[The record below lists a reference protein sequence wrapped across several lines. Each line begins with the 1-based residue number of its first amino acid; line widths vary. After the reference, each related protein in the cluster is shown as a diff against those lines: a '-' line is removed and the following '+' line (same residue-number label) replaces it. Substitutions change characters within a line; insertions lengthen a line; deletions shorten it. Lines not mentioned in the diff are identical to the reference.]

1 VTVLHTSAD
10 DYEEELRSLD
20 LGKHLTTWRTDNLCL
35 TEKELLGLA
44 SKPLALRLLPDNL
57 QH

>member
-1 VTVLHTSAD
+1 
-10 DYEEELRSLD
+10 
-20 LGKHLTTWRTDNLCL
+20 LTTWRTDNLCL